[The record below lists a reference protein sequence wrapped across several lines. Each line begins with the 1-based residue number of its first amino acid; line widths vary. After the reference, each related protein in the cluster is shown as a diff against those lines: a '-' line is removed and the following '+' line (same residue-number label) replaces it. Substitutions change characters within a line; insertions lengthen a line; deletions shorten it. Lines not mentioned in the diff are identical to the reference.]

1 MSTVEMARGQ
11 SARDV
16 LAWSR
21 TLVDPALRTAVGTLR
36 PSMRRI
42 SGYHF
47 GWWDADGTPASGDAG
62 KAIRPALA
70 LVAAEAV
77 GADAAQ
83 AVPAAVAVELIHNF
97 SLLHDDIMDGDVTRR
112 HRPTAWT
119 VFGQAPAIL
128 AGDALLALGFDVL
141 AGCGHPAVPEAGR
154 LLNVAVQELLDGQ
167 SADLEFEERDDV
179 RLAECLS
186 MAEAKTAALLG
197 GACALGALLGGG
209 NADQVAALTEFGR
222 RTGLAFQFVD
232 DLLGIWGDPAVT
244 GKPVH
249 SDLASRKKSLPVVA
263 ALTSGTP
270 AGHELALLYQRQG
283 PLDGPDLTRA
293 AELVDAAGAR
303 AWARARADAL
313 LAQALR
319 RLHAADLALAPASQ
333 LHALARLATH
343 RHH

>member
-21 TLVDPALRTAVGTLR
+21 TLVDPAMCAAIGTLR
-36 PSMRRI
+36 PAMRRI
-42 SGYHF
+42 AGYHF
-47 GWWDADGTPASGDAG
+47 GWWDADGTPATRDGG
-62 KAIRPALA
+62 KAIRPALV
-70 LVAAEAV
+70 LVSAEAV
-77 GADAAQ
+77 GGEAAA
-83 AVPAAVAVELIHNF
+83 AVPGAVAVELVHNF

-128 AGDALLALGFDVL
+128 AGDALLSLGFDVL
-141 AGCGHPAVPEAGR
+141 AACGHPAVPEAGR
-154 LLNVAVQELLDGQ
+154 RLNEAVQELIDGQ

-179 RLAECLS
+179 RLTECLS

-197 GACALGALLGGG
+197 GACGLGALLGGG
-209 NADQVAALTEFGR
+209 NAAQIAALTEFGR

-232 DLLGIWGDPAVT
+232 DLLGIWGDPAIT

-249 SDLASRKKSLPVVA
+249 SDLAGRKKSLPVIA

-270 AGHELALLYQRQG
+270 AGIELAALYRRQG
-283 PLDGPDLTRA
+283 PLSPAELAHA
-293 AELVDAAGAR
+293 ADLVDAAGAR

-313 LAQALR
+313 LTQALR
-319 RLHAADLALAPASQ
+319 RLHAADLSLVPAAQ